1 LNRKDG
7 VVVQEVVRKKMI
19 VCKLVHYK
27 RVEPVILWHMWGK
40 RKMVENVRGSIFMV
54 IAMGAFALEDM
65 FVKSASSV
73 VSIGEILFLFG
84 LGGTLAFTLLT
95 RKRNEVILHPAIFS
109 APLIIRVVCE
119 VVGRLFFILAITL
132 TPLSSASAI
141 LQATPLVVVFGAA
154 IFFGEH
160 VGWRRWVAIFIG
172 FLGVLMIV
180 RPGVDQFQ
188 PISLLAV
195 IATLGFAGRDL
206 ATRAAPPVLSNM
218 QLGVYG
224 FFILIPTGL
233 IMTPFTGGFI
243 WPDITSAIE
252 ILSAIFFGVIA
263 YYSLTV
269 AMRTG
274 EVSMVTPFRYTRLV
288 FALIIGVFVFS
299 EQPDMGTIIG
309 SLIIVLSGIYSLMK
323 GPASR
328 YDL

>member
-1 LNRKDG
+1 
-7 VVVQEVVRKKMI
+7 
-19 VCKLVHYK
+19 
-27 RVEPVILWHMWGK
+27 
-40 RKMVENVRGSIFMV
+40 MVGNVRGSLFMV
-54 IAMGAFALEDM
+54 ISMGGFALEDM

-73 VSIGEILFLFG
+73 VPIGVILILFG
-84 LGGTLAFTLLT
+84 VGGTCAFAILT

-109 APLIIRVVCE
+109 RPLIMRVICE

-141 LQATPLVVVFGAA
+141 LQATPLVVVLGAA
-154 IFFGEH
+154 IFFREH
-160 VGWRRWVAIFIG
+160 VGWRRWVAIFVG

-224 FFILIPTGL
+224 FFVLIPTGL
-233 IMTPFTGGFI
+233 VMAPFTGGFL
-243 WPDITSAIE
+243 WPDMTSAIE
-252 ILSAIFFGVIA
+252 ILAAIFFGVIA
-263 YYSLTV
+263 YYALTV

-288 FALIIGVFVFS
+288 FALIIGVLVFS
-299 EQPDMGTIIG
+299 EQPDMLTIAG
-309 SLIIVLSGIYSLMK
+309 GLVVVLSGIYSLMK
-323 GPASR
+323 GSTAG
-328 YDL
+328 